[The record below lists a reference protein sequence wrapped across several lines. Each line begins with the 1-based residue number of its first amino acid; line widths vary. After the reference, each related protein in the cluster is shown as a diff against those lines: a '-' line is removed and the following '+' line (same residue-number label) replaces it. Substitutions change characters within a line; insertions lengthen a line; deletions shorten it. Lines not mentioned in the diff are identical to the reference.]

1 VVAQGVVVGAA
12 VVDLGRV
19 LAARRSAPAQVAGHW
34 EFPGGKVEAG
44 ESDPD
49 ALVRECREELGIEIG
64 VRELLGAR
72 PLDSGYQ
79 LRVYRAELL
88 YGEPMALQDH
98 DDLRW
103 LYPAE
108 LIDNG
113 AMVWLAG
120 DVPFLPLV
128 RAAIERL

>member
-1 VVAQGVVVGAA
+1 
-12 VVDLGRV
+12 
-19 LAARRSAPAQVAGHW
+19 
-34 EFPGGKVEAG
+34 
-44 ESDPD
+44 
-49 ALVRECREELGIEIG
+49 
-64 VRELLGAR
+64 
-72 PLDSGYQ
+72 
-79 LRVYRAELL
+79 
-88 YGEPMALQDH
+88 LQDH